1 MGELLGSHDV
11 DALRVMKAYADAHD
25 FRGLAL
31 DEALRV
37 FFKPFR
43 VPGEAQKIDRLVERF
58 AARHCECNPGDFE
71 DPDQAYV
78 LAFAVVMLNTDAHN
92 PKTDPKTKMSEDA
105 FVAMAREG
113 MKTKQTST
121 GTDDTRD
128 RERPSW
134 TYESDTQ
141 LRGVFRR
148 VAAREIEMS
157 PGLRE
162 RARRGADAAEG
173 DEEDEEDDASVAIA
187 SSRRRGGRAAAVARR
202 RLRSSARAAAPSSRD
217 TKTKTSLPDVTRG
230 RERLSLLRGFRPEPR
245 RPMLET
251 AGPPLLRAV
260 SRLRQ
265 RRRRRARRS
274 PWRSARHPRARLRA
288 KVPPLRAACATS
300 GARAR
305 AGAGRDGRGGPC
317 F

>member
-1 MGELLGSHDV
+1 M
-11 DALRVMKAYADAHD
+11 
-25 FRGLAL
+25 
-31 DEALRV
+31 
-37 FFKPFR
+37 
-43 VPGEAQKIDRLVERF
+43 
-58 AARHCECNPGDFE
+58 
-71 DPDQAYV
+71 

-134 TYESDTQ
+134 TYESDAQ

-187 SSRRRGGRAAAVARR
+187 SSRRHAADALAAAVTETEAALERARE
-202 RLRSSARAAAPSSRD
+202 LFSSSRD
-217 TKTKTSLPDVTRG
+217 TKTKTKPARRDEEDGNVSPFFAASDPSLA
-230 RERLSLLRGFRPEPR
+230 

-251 AGPPLLRAV
+251 AGPPCSRRLA
-260 SRLRQ
+260 RLRQ
-265 RRRRRARRS
+265 RRRRRARG
-274 PWRSARHPRARLRA
+274 APR
-288 KVPPLRAACATS
+288 
-300 GARAR
+300 RAR
-305 AGAGRDGRGGPC
+305 APSSRSPPR
-317 F
+317 